1 MESVTTQEAL
11 ERLQRGNERFRNG
24 VAEGAGRDVARRKEL
39 VGSQHPFAII
49 LCCSDSRVAPEIA
62 FDTGLGDLFVV
73 RVAGNVAN
81 TSSIGSIEYA
91 VAKLGTK
98 LVVVMGHESCG
109 AVGAVVSAA
118 EKGGDIDKSLDYL
131 QNLIHLLG
139 HIRPALEASEVHE
152 ADSIARTNARLTGE
166 RLIDESEIISAAVEN
181 DGVQIVSAFYQ
192 FDSGIVEFD

>member
-1 MESVTTQEAL
+1 MESVTADRSL
-11 ERLQRGNERFRNG
+11 ERLQQGNERFRNG
-24 VAEGAGRDVARRKEL
+24 LAEGAGRDIARRKEL
-39 VGSQHPFAII
+39 AGSQHPYAIV

-109 AVGAVVSAA
+109 AVSAVVSAA
-118 EKGGDIDKSLDYL
+118 RKGGDVKKNLDHL

-139 HIRPALEASEVHE
+139 HIRPALAASEVHE
-152 ADSIARTNARLTGE
+152 VDAIARSNARLTGE
-166 RLIDESEIISAAVEN
+166 RLIDESEIIRRAVED
-181 DGVQIVSAFYQ
+181 DGVQIVTAFYQ
-192 FDSGIVEFD
+192 FDSGAVEFD